1 MPKQRLGRGLEALIP
16 VQEVFSDTDQAGLM
30 VALDLIDP
38 NPFQPR
44 REFDQDKLE
53 ELAESIR
60 VHGVIQPVV
69 LRRVNDRYQLV
80 AGERRCRAAR
90 LAGLDQVPA
99 LIHDYSDMEMLEL
112 AIVENLQRDD
122 LDAIEE
128 ALAYEQLMRR
138 LGLTQ
143 EQAASRVGKS
153 RSHVANTLR
162 LLQLP
167 EVLQQYVS
175 RGTLSAGHARAL
187 LGLADHRRQLEAAE
201 KVIKAGLNVRQTEQ
215 LVKQMQEPTV
225 SRETAKPSA
234 HALDIERQLQ
244 ASLGTNVKV
253 VRGRKYGRIEIAF
266 YSADELERL
275 LDMLLN
281 GTSG

>member
-1 MPKQRLGRGLEALIP
+1 
-16 VQEVFSDTDQAGLM
+16 
-30 VALDLIDP
+30 LIDP